1 MKERF
6 TPVVNYDESKAAL
19 GVFLRYKNGA
29 YYFNH
34 NGGNEGFTCAS
45 YGSLDK
51 GYGVVVMTNSNNQE
65 LMLEICNSVARIYN
79 WDRFFVPQFK

>member
-1 MKERF
+1 
-6 TPVVNYDESKAAL
+6 
-19 GVFLRYKNGA
+19 VFFFGIKTELLL
-29 YYFNH
+29 NH